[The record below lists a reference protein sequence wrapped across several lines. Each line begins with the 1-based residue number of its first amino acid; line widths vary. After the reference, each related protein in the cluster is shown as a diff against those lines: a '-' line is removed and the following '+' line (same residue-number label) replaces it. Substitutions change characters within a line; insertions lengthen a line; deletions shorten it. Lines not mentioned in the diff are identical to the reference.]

1 MSDKQKKALADGLIS
16 IGNIVAGSLVFGQ
29 FITQSGLQLITI
41 IFGILLTALF
51 YLAALSFLKGK
62 ER

>member
-29 FITQSGLQLITI
+29 FITGKDMQVS
-41 IFGILLTALF
+41 IFFLGILIAFIF
-51 YLAALSFLKGK
+51 YLAALAVLKEK
-62 ER
+62 D